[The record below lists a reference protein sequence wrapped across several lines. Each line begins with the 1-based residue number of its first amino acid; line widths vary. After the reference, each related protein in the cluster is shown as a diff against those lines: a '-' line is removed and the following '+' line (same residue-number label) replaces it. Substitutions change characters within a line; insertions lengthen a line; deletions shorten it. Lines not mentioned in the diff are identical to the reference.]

1 MVICHSRPKHSYTRQ
16 CMALHFIGIRWSW
29 KIYLLEQPAVEK
41 FIGLLGPPRLAGC
54 IGQHIQV
61 ASSHLPWEADFCR
74 DRVLPTDRRGSAW
87 AKRSLLL
94 AAVLLCASQHSA
106 CFWFEPPSLKAGGA
120 EEKALAGHPGVGAGY
135 SLSRDQT
142 PRLLRNLIESPLY

>member
-16 CMALHFIGIRWSW
+16 CMALHFIGMRWPW

-94 AAVLLCASQHSA
+94 AAVLFCASQDSG
-106 CFWFEPPSLKAGGA
+106 CFWFEPPLTESEWCRGESPGGA
-120 EEKALAGHPGVGAGY
+120 
-135 SLSRDQT
+135 SRGGGGIRPKQG
-142 PRLLRNLIESPLY
+142 PSSQAIKESD